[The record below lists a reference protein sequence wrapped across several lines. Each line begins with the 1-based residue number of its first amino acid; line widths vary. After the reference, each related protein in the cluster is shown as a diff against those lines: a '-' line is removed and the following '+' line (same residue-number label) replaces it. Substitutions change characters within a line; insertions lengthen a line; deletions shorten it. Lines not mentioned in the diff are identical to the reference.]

1 MKKEYFNV
9 FIIATIG
16 RPSLKEAINSC
27 LNQKRETLVVVVFD
41 DEEITRI
48 VDNPNVVYLK
58 TAKHVWGEGARQH
71 GVDWCKDN
79 KIKSTYISYLDD
91 DDIILPSYTDSLE
104 EFLSYDIVVHS
115 MKIFENGRIVPEQGY
130 YNYPN
135 LSENKKIQIS
145 TRPLIKNY
153 VGLSFS
159 LKWDK
164 AKNINWYS
172 NGAEKDFNY
181 IDTACK
187 SGLTHIKTGKV
198 SYHQLT
204 RGLTGSHTNVK
215 YGRYDSNLNK

>member
-130 YNYPN
+130 YNYPH

-187 SGLTHIKTGKV
+187 SGLTHIKTGKI

>member
-187 SGLTHIKTGKV
+187 SGLTHIKTGKI

>member
-1 MKKEYFNV
+1 MKKEYFNI

-16 RPSLKEAINSC
+16 RTSLKEAINSC
-27 LNQKRETLVVVVFD
+27 LNQRRETLVVVIFD
-41 DEEITRI
+41 DEEII
-48 VDNPNVVYLK
+48 KMVDNPNVIYLK
-58 TAKHVWGEGARQH
+58 TKKHVWGEGARQY

-104 EFLSYDIVVHS
+104 QFLSYDIVVHS

-135 LSENKKIQIS
+135 LPESKKIQIS
-145 TRPLIKNY
+145 TRPLVKNY
-153 VGLSFS
+153 VGISFS

-181 IDTACK
+181 IDAACK

-204 RGLTGSHTNVK
+204 RGLTGSHTNRKFGVH
-215 YGRYDSNLNK
+215 DTSNK

>member
-215 YGRYDSNLNK
+215 YGRYDSNLKK